1 MAFESPVDTDTKM
14 DMAALG
20 SALRR
25 RWLRILLVTA
35 VLVGGAYALLLFVPK
50 SYDSTASI
58 LVENRDS
65 VYTQPA
71 STGPGTQGPAVS
83 PDSMISSQIELVKS
97 PDTLLPVVRELKL
110 AEVPEFNGQS
120 GSSLGFLTKF
130 LKKPGAAAN
139 PEEVAINNLGAHL
152 TVIRQRD
159 SALINVTV
167 RSLDPALAAKL
178 ANAIA
183 KADVARRADLSLS
196 DTADASQ
203 WLEQQIT
210 QLRKRVGDAETK
222 VANFKIANDLYTGTN
237 ASSLLDQQMAQVSTQ
252 ITTAQERRDT
262 AQSRATLIRGLL
274 AAGQPIDGV
283 EDVRNSVT
291 IQQLTQQRAALAS
304 QRAQLLA
311 TLLYSHPSVAAVT
324 AQLAA
329 TDRQI
334 AVEGRRVADALD
346 AEAKIETTI
355 LDSLNSNLDALKAKA
370 AAATRQTVALDA
382 LDRESKAD
390 QALLESY
397 MSRYRDAASR
407 TDVNA
412 ALPDVR
418 VVTLASPSAT
428 PSSPK
433 TGLILGAIAFVSLAV
448 QVGGILFGELLSGR
462 ALIEASGNGAL
473 RREADEPVPLRGS
486 LPTGSSMPRD
496 AEEDGLDHRMAEIS
510 EAPSEL
516 EAASSLAADA
526 SATAEPRRTTASLR
540 TWFGKRAHA
549 VGSSLASFEPPSI
562 VPAAGPAVLATPDP
576 VTAASAA
583 EAEGT
588 TSATAEPAPA
598 FNADEF
604 SDEAA
609 AAIAA
614 NAQRVAN
621 LSADLIL
628 GRARV
633 VILAGLDSVADA
645 DRLAGKLIGDSL
657 HRGLSVAR
665 VDAGSGRPS
674 TEPGITDL
682 AAEAASFGDVVHRTA
697 QEGLAEVPWG
707 HFAALL
713 RQSSK
718 PATLVEALSDL
729 YEVVLVNAGCVD
741 ADSSLPAFAGLA
753 VRLIL
758 VTPPSAD
765 RARVEAAWEQVAAL
779 GFDQIEVLA
788 APVAQAEVA

>member
-1 MAFESPVDTDTKM
+1 MAIESPVDTDTKM
-14 DMAALG
+14 DMAALWR
-20 SALRR
+20 ALRQ
-25 RWLRILLVTA
+25 RWLRIVLVTA
-35 VLVGGAYALLLFVPK
+35 VLVAGAYALLLFVPK
-50 SYDSTASI
+50 SYDATASI

-71 STGPGTQGPAVS
+71 STGLGAQGAAVS
-83 PDSMISSQIELVKS
+83 PDSLISSQIELVKS

-110 AEVPEFNGQS
+110 TEVPEFNGKS
-120 GSSLGFLTKF
+120 GSPLGFLTRF
-130 LKKPGAAAN
+130 LKKPGASSA
-139 PEEVAINNLGAHL
+139 EETAVNSLGAHL
-152 TVIRQRD
+152 TVVRQRD
-159 SALINVTV
+159 SALIGVTV
-167 RSLDPALAAKL
+167 RSLDPVLAAKL

-222 VANFKIANDLYTGTN
+222 VADFKIANDLYTGTS
-237 ASSLLDQQMAQVSTQ
+237 ASSLLDQQMTQVSTQ
-252 ITTAQERRDT
+252 ITTAQERKDT

-283 EDVRNSVT
+283 EDVRNSVA

-311 TLLYSHPSVAAVT
+311 TLLPSHPSVAAVT

-355 LDSLNSNLDALKAKA
+355 LDSLNANLDTLKAKA
-370 AAATRQTVALDA
+370 ADATRQTVALDA

-418 VVTLASPSAT
+418 VVTLATPAAS

-433 TGLILGAIAFVSLAV
+433 TPLILGAITFVSLAV
-448 QVGGILFGELLSGR
+448 QVGGVLFGELLSGR
-462 ALIEASGNGAL
+462 ALIEVGDERAL
-473 RREADEPVPLRGS
+473 RREEEQGDLPLRGS
-486 LPTGSSMPRD
+486 LSPTSSPALDEEEADLDDRL
-496 AEEDGLDHRMAEIS
+496 AEPAA
-510 EAPSEL
+510 APSPPPATMAPE
-516 EAASSLAADA
+516 
-526 SATAEPRRTTASLR
+526 TAEAMEHRRANTSLR
-540 TWFGKRAHA
+540 TWFAKRARA
-549 VGSSLASFEPPSI
+549 MGSSLTTFEPPI
-562 VPAAGPAVLATPDP
+562 VPGREEPAPPVEVDAGVEEPPVATAA
-576 VTAASAA
+576 AASAFA
-583 EAEGT
+583 ADAASPP
-588 TSATAEPAPA
+588 SAGDVP
-598 FNADEF
+598 DEL
-604 SDEAA
+604 A

-614 NAQRVAN
+614 NVQRVAN

-645 DRLAGKLIGDSL
+645 DRLADKLIGDSL

-682 AAEAASFGDVVHRTA
+682 AAEAASFGDVVHSTG
-697 QEGLAEVPWG
+697 QEGLADVPWG
-707 HFAALL
+707 HFATLL

-729 YEVVLVNAGCVD
+729 YEVVMVNTGCVD
-741 ADSSLPAFAGLA
+741 ADSSLPAFVGLA
-753 VRLIL
+753 GRLIL
-758 VTPPSAD
+758 VTPPGAD
-765 RARVEAAWEQVAAL
+765 TARVEAAREQMAAL
-779 GFDQIEVLA
+779 GLDQIEVLA
-788 APVAQAEVA
+788 APIARAEVA